1 MSTGKRKKKNTREN
15 KGEAGPT
22 AGSSASD
29 WKPGNVVDGIYLDQS
44 LFQHQLIY
52 KSESGVMQAF
62 LKGATVQTTR
72 PQKDK
77 TAGPS
82 TEKKTKA
89 VPWVE
94 KYRPKCVDEVAFQE
108 EVVAVLKKSL
118 EGADLPNLLFY
129 GPPGTGKTSTILAAA
144 RELYGPELYRQRV
157 LELNASDERGI
168 QVVREKVKN
177 FAQLTVAG
185 TRSDGKPCPPF
196 KIIVLDEADSMTA
209 PAQAALRRTMEKE
222 SRTTRFCLICNY
234 ISRII
239 EPLTSRCSKFRFKP
253 LANQIQEERLLMIC
267 DKENLKYTKESIAA
281 LVKVSEGDLR
291 KAITFLQSAARLNV
305 DREITERAVIEI
317 AGVVPPK
324 MIDNLLQ
331 ICFKGTFEK
340 LEVAVRNM
348 VDEGYAAT
356 QILSQLHESIIEQ
369 DLSDK
374 EKSAITEKMAVV
386 SKCLSDGA
394 DEYLQMLSL
403 CSVIMQ
409 ETSQNN

>member
-1 MSTGKRKKKNTREN
+1 
-15 KGEAGPT
+15 
-22 AGSSASD
+22 
-29 WKPGNVVDGIYLDQS
+29 
-44 LFQHQLIY
+44 
-52 KSESGVMQAF
+52 MQAF
-62 LKGATVQTTR
+62 LKGATVQAAR

-77 TAGPS
+77 AAAGPS
-82 TEKKTKA
+82 TEKKA
-89 VPWVE
+89 RALPWVE

-144 RELYGPELYRQRV
+144 RELFGPELYRQRV

-185 TRSDGKPCPPF
+185 SRTDGKPCPPF
-196 KIIVLDEADSMTA
+196 KIIILDEADSMTA

-253 LANQIQEERLLMIC
+253 LANQIQEERLLEIC
-267 DKENLKYTKESIAA
+267 QKENLKYTKESIAA
-281 LVKVSEGDLR
+281 LVQVSEGDLR

-305 DREITERAVIEI
+305 DKEITERAIIEI
-317 AGVVPPK
+317 AGIVPVK
-324 MIDNLLQ
+324 MIDNLLH
-331 ICFKGTFEK
+331 ICFRGTFEK
-340 LEVAVRNM
+340 LEVAVKDI
-348 VDEGYAAT
+348 VDEGYSAT
-356 QILSQLHESIIEQ
+356 QVLSQLHDSIIEG

-374 EKSAITEKMAVV
+374 QKSAITEKMAVV

-409 ETSQNN
+409 QASEN

>member
-1 MSTGKRKKKNTREN
+1 MKR
-15 KGEAGPT
+15 
-22 AGSSASD
+22 
-29 WKPGNVVDGIYLDQS
+29 I
-44 LFQHQLIY
+44 
-52 KSESGVMQAF
+52 SGGDMQAF
-62 LKGATVQTTR
+62 LKGASSQSVKA
-72 PQKDK
+72 QK
-77 TAGPS
+77 PS
-82 TEKKTKA
+82 SSSGGEKKQRA

-185 TRSDGKPCPPF
+185 TRPDGKSCPPF
-196 KIIVLDEADSMTA
+196 KIIILDEADSMTSA
-209 PAQAALRRTMEKE
+209 AQAALRRTMEKE

-234 ISRII
+234 VSRII

-253 LANQIQEERLLMIC
+253 LADNIQRERLLEIC
-267 DKENLKYTKESIAA
+267 EKENLKYSKEGIEA
-281 LVKVSEGDLR
+281 LVHVSEGDLR
-291 KAITFLQSAARLNV
+291 KAITYLQSAARLNSE
-305 DREITERAVIEI
+305 REITEKIIIEI

-324 MIDNLLQ
+324 VIENVLQ
-331 ICFKGTFEK
+331 ICYKGHFEK
-340 LEVAVRNM
+340 LELAVK
-348 VDEGYAAT
+348 DLIDQGYAGT
-356 QILSQLHESIIEQ
+356 NILNQLHEVIIEEK
-369 DLSDK
+369 LNDK
-374 EKSAITEKMAVV
+374 QKSVITEKMAEVD
-386 SKCLSDGA
+386 KCLTDGA
-394 DEYLQMLSL
+394 DEYLQLLSL

-409 ETSQNN
+409 QAVQNT

>member
-1 MSTGKRKKKNTREN
+1 
-15 KGEAGPT
+15 
-22 AGSSASD
+22 
-29 WKPGNVVDGIYLDQS
+29 
-44 LFQHQLIY
+44 
-52 KSESGVMQAF
+52 MQAF
-62 LKGATVQTTR
+62 LKGATVQAAR

-77 TAGPS
+77 AVAGPS
-82 TEKKTKA
+82 AEKKAKA

-144 RELYGPELYRQRV
+144 RELYGPQLYRQRV

-168 QVVREKVKN
+168 QVVRDKVKN

-185 TRSDGKPCPPF
+185 TRPDGKSCPPF
-196 KIIVLDEADSMTA
+196 KIIILDEADSMTA

-234 ISRII
+234 IS
-239 EPLTSRCSKFRFKP
+239 
-253 LANQIQEERLLMIC
+253 
-267 DKENLKYTKESIAA
+267 SIAA
-281 LVKVSEGDLR
+281 LVRVSEGDLR

-305 DREITERAVIEI
+305 DKEITDCAVIEI
-317 AGVVPPK
+317 AGVVPDK

-331 ICFKGTFEK
+331 ICFRGTFEK

-356 QILSQLHESIIEQ
+356 QILTQLHECVIEQ

-374 EKSAITEKMAVV
+374 QKSTITEKMAVIGNTGAPQMTV
-386 SKCLSDGA
+386 ISPFLFTLYTTDLRHCTWTCHLQKFSDGSA
-394 DEYLQMLSL
+394 VFGSISKGDETNSLMEAGKFKFCTYREDKLQDA
-403 CSVIMQ
+403 
-409 ETSQNN
+409 

>member
-1 MSTGKRKKKNTREN
+1 
-15 KGEAGPT
+15 
-22 AGSSASD
+22 
-29 WKPGNVVDGIYLDQS
+29 
-44 LFQHQLIY
+44 
-52 KSESGVMQAF
+52 MQAF
-62 LKGATVQTTR
+62 LKGVTVQTTR

-77 TAGPS
+77 AAAGAS
-82 TEKKTKA
+82 TEKRAKA
-89 VPWVE
+89 IPWVE
-94 KYRPKCVDEVAFQE
+94 KYRPKCVHEVAFQE
-108 EVVAVLKKSL
+108 EVVAVLKKSV

-168 QVVREKVKN
+168 QVIREKVKS

-185 TRSDGKPCPPF
+185 IRTDGKRCPPF
-196 KIIVLDEADSMTA
+196 KIIILDEADSMTA

-253 LANQIQEERLLMIC
+253 LASQIQEERLLEIC
-267 DKENLKYTKESIAA
+267 DKENLKYTKESISA
-281 LVKVSEGDLR
+281 LVRVSDGDLR

-305 DREITERAVIEI
+305 DKDITERTVIEI

-340 LEVAVRNM
+340 LEVAVRSM
-348 VDEGYAAT
+348 VDKGYAAI
-356 QILSQLHESIIEQ
+356 QILVQLHEAIIEGA
-369 DLSDK
+369 LNDK
-374 EKSAITEKMAVV
+374 QKSAITEKMAVV
-386 SKCLSDGA
+386 GKCLSDGA

-409 ETSQNN
+409 QAAQNN

>member
-1 MSTGKRKKKNTREN
+1 
-15 KGEAGPT
+15 
-22 AGSSASD
+22 
-29 WKPGNVVDGIYLDQS
+29 
-44 LFQHQLIY
+44 
-52 KSESGVMQAF
+52 MQAF
-62 LKGATVQTTR
+62 LKGASVQATK

-77 TAGPS
+77 AAAGPS
-82 TEKKTKA
+82 TEKKAKPL
-89 VPWVE
+89 PWVE

-118 EGADLPNLLFY
+118 QGADLPNLLFY

-144 RELYGPELYRQRV
+144 RELFGPELYRQRV

-185 TRSDGKPCPPF
+185 TRTDGKPCPPF
-196 KIIVLDEADSMTA
+196 KIIILDEADSMTSA
-209 PAQAALRRTMEKE
+209 AQAALRRTMEKE

-234 ISRII
+234 VSRII

-253 LANQIQEERLLMIC
+253 LANQVQEERLLEIC
-267 DKENLKYTKESIAA
+267 EKENLKYSKEGIAA
-281 LVKVSEGDLR
+281 LVQVSEGDLR

-305 DREITERAVIEI
+305 DKEVTESAVVEI
-317 AGVVPPK
+317 AGVVPDK

-331 ICFKGTFEK
+331 ICLKGTFEK

-356 QILSQLHESIIEQ
+356 QILCQLHESIIAH

-374 EKSAITEKMAVV
+374 QKSAITEKMAVV
-386 SKCLSDGA
+386 DKCLADGA

-403 CSVIMQ
+403 CSLIMQ
-409 ETSQNN
+409 QAALNN

>member
-1 MSTGKRKKKNTREN
+1 
-15 KGEAGPT
+15 
-22 AGSSASD
+22 
-29 WKPGNVVDGIYLDQS
+29 
-44 LFQHQLIY
+44 
-52 KSESGVMQAF
+52 MQAF
-62 LKGATVQTTR
+62 LKGATAHTAR

-77 TAGPS
+77 TAAGPS
-82 TEKKTKA
+82 TEKKAKA

-94 KYRPKCVDEVAFQE
+94 KYRPKSVDEVAFQE

-144 RELYGPELYRQRV
+144 RELYGPELFRQRV

-185 TRSDGKPCPPF
+185 TRSDFPDGSCS
-196 KIIVLDEADSMTA
+196 LTNSMTA

-253 LANQIQEERLLMIC
+253 LANQIQEERLLQIC
-267 DKENLKYTKESIAA
+267 DKENLKYTKESITA

-291 KAITFLQSAARLNV
+291 KAITFLQCAARLNSNK
-305 DREITERAVIEI
+305 EITEQAVIEI
-317 AGVVPPK
+317 AGVVPSK

-331 ICFKGTFEK
+331 ISFKGTFEK
-340 LEVAVRNM
+340 LEVAIRNM
-348 VDEGYAAT
+348 VDDGYAAT
-356 QILSQLHESIIEQ
+356 QILSQLHESIIER
-369 DLSDK
+369 DLGDK

-386 SKCLSDGA
+386 SKCLADGA

-409 ETSQNN
+409 QASQNS

>member
-1 MSTGKRKKKNTREN
+1 MEEGRRNGGDAREG
-15 KGEAGPT
+15 KGEKEEQGREDAAAVT
-22 AGSSASD
+22 HV
-29 WKPGNVVDGIYLDQS
+29 NNR
-44 LFQHQLIY
+44 
-52 KSESGVMQAF
+52 SG
-62 LKGATVQTTR
+62 TV
-72 PQKDK
+72 PD
-77 TAGPS
+77 
-82 TEKKTKA
+82 TETNIQ
-89 VPWVE
+89 E
-94 KYRPKCVDEVAFQE
+94 KYPCQDLTRSNSDCGILKSLRVNSGSDRNRPKCVDEVAFQD

-118 EGADLPNLLFY
+118 QGADLPNLLFY

-185 TRSDGKPCPPF
+185 TRSDGKSCPPF
-196 KIIVLDEADSMTA
+196 KIIILDEADSMTSA
-209 PAQAALRRTMEKE
+209 AQAALRRTMEKE

-253 LANQIQEERLLMIC
+253 LANEIQEERLLEIC
-267 DKENLKYTKESIAA
+267 EKENLKYTKESIAA
-281 LVKVSEGDLR
+281 LVRVSEGDLR
-291 KAITFLQSAARLNV
+291 KAITFLQSAARLSV
-305 DREITERAVIEI
+305 DKEITEQAIVEI
-317 AGVVPPK
+317 AGVVPTK

-331 ICFKGTFEK
+331 ICLKGTFEK
-340 LEVAVRNM
+340 LENM

-374 EKSAITEKMAVV
+374 QKSAITEKMAVV
-386 SKCLSDGA
+386 GKCLSDGA

-409 ETSQNN
+409 QASQNN

>member
-1 MSTGKRKKKNTREN
+1 
-15 KGEAGPT
+15 
-22 AGSSASD
+22 
-29 WKPGNVVDGIYLDQS
+29 
-44 LFQHQLIY
+44 
-52 KSESGVMQAF
+52 MQAF
-62 LKGATVQTTR
+62 LKGTQSIK

-77 TAGPS
+77 SAGTS
-82 TEKKTKA
+82 GEKKPKP

-168 QVVREKVKN
+168 QVVREKVKR

-185 TRSDGKPCPPF
+185 RRTDGKPCPPF
-196 KIIVLDEADSMTA
+196 KIIILDEADSMTGA
-209 PAQAALRRTMEKE
+209 AQAALRRTMEKE

-234 ISRII
+234 VSRII

-253 LANQIQEERLLMIC
+253 LDDRIQGERLREIC
-267 DKENLKYTKESIAA
+267 EKEQLQCSEEAIAA

-291 KAITFLQSAARLNV
+291 KAITFLQSAARLDAEKQV
-305 DREITERAVIEI
+305 TESLVIEI
-317 AGVVPPK
+317 AGVVPTK
-324 MIDNLLQ
+324 LIDNLLQ
-331 ICFKGTFEK
+331 ICYSSTFDK
-340 LEVAVRNM
+340 LEIAVKSM
-348 VDEGYAAT
+348 IDEGYAGT
-356 QILSQLHESIIEQ
+356 QVIGQLHDAVIEES
-369 DLSDK
+369 LSDRH
-374 EKSAITEKMAVV
+374 KSAIVEKMAEVD
-386 SKCLSDGA
+386 KCLADGA
-394 DEYLQMLSL
+394 DEYLQLMSL

-409 ETSQNN
+409 QAAQST

>member
-1 MSTGKRKKKNTREN
+1 
-15 KGEAGPT
+15 
-22 AGSSASD
+22 
-29 WKPGNVVDGIYLDQS
+29 
-44 LFQHQLIY
+44 
-52 KSESGVMQAF
+52 MQAF
-62 LKGATVQTTR
+62 LKGATFQSTK

-77 TAGPS
+77 AAAGPS
-82 TEKKTKA
+82 GEKRQKA

-144 RELYGPELYRQRV
+144 RELFGPELYRQRV

-196 KIIVLDEADSMTA
+196 KIIILDEADSMTA

-253 LANQIQEERLLMIC
+253 LANQIQHQRLLDIC
-267 DKENLKYTKESIAA
+267 EKENLKYTNESIEA
-281 LVKVSEGDLR
+281 LVRVSEGDLR
-291 KAITFLQSAARLNV
+291 KAITYLQSAARLNT
-305 DREITERAVIEI
+305 DKEITEKAVIEI
-317 AGVVPPK
+317 AGVVPIK
-324 MIDNLLQ
+324 TIDNLLE
-331 ICFKGTFEK
+331 ICFRGTFEK
-340 LEVAVRNM
+340 LEVAVKNI

-356 QILSQLHESIIEQ
+356 QVLGQLHEAIIER
-369 DLSDK
+369 DISDK
-374 EKSAITEKMAVV
+374 QKSAITEKMAEVD
-386 SKCLSDGA
+386 KCLADGA

-403 CSVIMQ
+403 CSVIIQ
-409 ETSQNN
+409 QAAENN